1 MDTSWGCSQHF
12 HPLLCHSTSWTAGI
26 LSLQTP
32 QFQQLHHSLTHDT
45 QRVCQG
51 HHCLLLGRPLL
62 WHSHHPPSALCQSL
76 PEHKAVFCLLSTH
89 SLGFFSIQ
97 TCKILLWMRKDLQAS
112 GSQHNQPPPSSCKSK
127 ELTPRC
133 QERNQGQ
140 GKHLLPT
147 AHCFS
152 AVQGRVVPQ
161 SLRSPCGFPQHDRS
175 CHLSSKVSLPSL
187 DNLETET

>member
-1 MDTSWGCSQHF
+1 MTHSECARAITACSLEDPF
-12 HPLLCHSTSWTAGI
+12 SGI
-26 LSLQTP
+26 LTTHLLPCAS
-32 QFQQLHHSLTHDT
+32 HSLSTKLCFACFPPT
-45 QRVCQG
+45 A
-51 HHCLLLGRPLL
+51 LG
-62 WHSHHPPSALCQSL
+62 S
-76 PEHKAVFCLLSTH
+76 FLSRLVKY
-89 SLGFFSIQ
+89 SCEWG
-97 TCKILLWMRKDLQAS
+97 KDLQAS
-112 GSQHNQPPPSSCKSK
+112 GSQNNQPPPSSCKSK

-152 AVQGRVVPQ
+152 AVQGRVAPQ